1 MPKINATGTYDKS
14 KPGWEFLGQGGKRRL
29 QFSGTT
35 LPSTSLTVNAV
46 DDEDNSNPLED
57 GTVSALP
64 TSMIVDTD
72 STLEI
77 VATGG
82 SPDLNCSCGGI
93 TANR

>member
-1 MPKINATGTYDKS
+1 
-14 KPGWEFLGQGGKRRL
+14 
-29 QFSGTT
+29 
-35 LPSTSLTVNAV
+35 
-46 DDEDNSNPLED
+46 LED